1 MIQNDESWYNRT
13 TAIIMSYLLG
23 ENKGVVFYKKIDCV
37 YDVSHILY
45 NVLKYKYSFDGD
57 CVYRRSGKVSEKLSY
72 NEFVYLL
79 RSVYI
84 KDIEMGL
91 FDIRN
96 NPQDES
102 EEKMKY
108 MERKIH
114 KLKSRFPLLKNQN
127 PVISV
132 TSEND
137 LQNRIDILTEKMQE
151 IQVNIKLRK
160 LEPSIVS
167 YLRIL
172 KDDNNWIN
180 IKNNMYIIQ
189 KYQKN

>member
-84 KDIEMGL
+84 KDIEIGL

-102 EEKMKY
+102 EEKMKS

>member
-84 KDIEMGL
+84 KDIEIGL

-102 EEKMKY
+102 EEKMKS

-137 LQNRIDILTEKMQE
+137 LQTRIDLLTEKMQE

>member
-45 NVLKYKYSFDGD
+45 NVLKYKYSFDND
-57 CVYRRSGKVSEKLSY
+57 CVYRKSGKSSEKLSY

-84 KDIEMGL
+84 KDIEIGL

-102 EEKMKY
+102 EEKMKS